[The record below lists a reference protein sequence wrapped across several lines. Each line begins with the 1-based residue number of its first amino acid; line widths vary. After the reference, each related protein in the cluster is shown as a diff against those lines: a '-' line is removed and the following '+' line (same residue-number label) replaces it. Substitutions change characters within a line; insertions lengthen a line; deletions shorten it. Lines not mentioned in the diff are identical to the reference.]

1 MLAMIILQK
10 SINSSLNN
18 ISQTNLRVS
27 SIQSGMLTLRR
38 HEKDFLMR
46 LDVKYFQKF
55 NDEVTSLIS
64 NVEILK
70 IELEQQDDAARKASK
85 LKDILIDYKKKFEA
99 LVRLEQN
106 LGLDANSGLYGN
118 LRAAVHQVESKIN
131 ELNNDR
137 LLANLLM
144 LRRHEKDFMLRD
156 DLKYFDRFNRDL
168 IVFMTSL
175 NTENIADDTKSA
187 ITSLMQNYSQS
198 FKGFISGKQALGLTS
213 SDGAL
218 GELRETVHQTE
229 GLLTTLAEEIEIT
242 SIEHRAFTNLMSI
255 IIALLITLVIVGV
268 VILLSI
274 SISKPVRYLSEL
286 MANTSRNKDLTLRYD
301 YAGTKE
307 INDVGDSLND
317 MLDSFEKSIL
327 EVSQATYL
335 LSSSSEELN
344 VITQNSSDGIKRQQA
359 ETESVATAINEMTAT
374 VLEVS
379 RAASNAAT
387 SSNIVDEES
396 QNGANLVKDTARL
409 IGNLA
414 KQVVDTAIEMDQ
426 LREEAENINTVV
438 QVIGSIA
445 EQTNLLALNAA
456 IEAARAGEQ
465 GRGFAV
471 VADEV
476 RTLASRSQASTLE
489 ITQIIERLQAKT
501 LSAVAVMKSGEELA
515 QNCVRQA
522 GIAGEAIE
530 KITSAV
536 STISSQNFQI
546 ASAAEQ
552 QNSVAEE
559 INRNIENINNIAQES
574 TISASETLQTSSALA
589 KLAVDLKTIISQFKL
604 SN

>member
-1 MLAMIILQK
+1 MFNINSIRNKLILIGVLVALSMLAMIILQK

-268 VILLSI
+268 VE
-274 SISKPVRYLSEL
+274 R
-286 MANTSRNKDLTLRYD
+286 SR
-301 YAGTKE
+301 
-307 INDVGDSLND
+307 
-317 MLDSFEKSIL
+317 
-327 EVSQATYL
+327 
-335 LSSSSEELN
+335 
-344 VITQNSSDGIKRQQA
+344 
-359 ETESVATAINEMTAT
+359 
-374 VLEVS
+374 
-379 RAASNAAT
+379 
-387 SSNIVDEES
+387 
-396 QNGANLVKDTARL
+396 
-409 IGNLA
+409 
-414 KQVVDTAIEMDQ
+414 
-426 LREEAENINTVV
+426 
-438 QVIGSIA
+438 
-445 EQTNLLALNAA
+445 
-456 IEAARAGEQ
+456 
-465 GRGFAV
+465 
-471 VADEV
+471 
-476 RTLASRSQASTLE
+476 
-489 ITQIIERLQAKT
+489 
-501 LSAVAVMKSGEELA
+501 
-515 QNCVRQA
+515 
-522 GIAGEAIE
+522 
-530 KITSAV
+530 
-536 STISSQNFQI
+536 
-546 ASAAEQ
+546 
-552 QNSVAEE
+552 
-559 INRNIENINNIAQES
+559 
-574 TISASETLQTSSALA
+574 
-589 KLAVDLKTIISQFKL
+589 
-604 SN
+604 